1 MFRTVEGCAK
11 ETLFVW
17 KFVQTVVVHKH
28 IRDQYRETTWKQKGI
43 LVWKSL
49 YFFFLIGWGV
59 GGGGDGDGV
68 SHFTVE
74 RIQFR
79 RQFIKI

>member
-1 MFRTVEGCAK
+1 MGSDQANAK
-11 ETLFVW
+11 ETPFVW

-28 IRDQYRETTWKQKGI
+28 IRDHYRETTLKQKGI

-59 GGGGDGDGV
+59 GVVVMMMV
-68 SHFTVE
+68 SH
-74 RIQFR
+74 ISH
-79 RQFIKI
+79 

>member
-1 MFRTVEGCAK
+1 MFRTVEGSAK

-28 IRDQYRETTWKQKGI
+28 IRDHYRETTLKQKGI

-49 YFFFLIGWGV
+49 
-59 GGGGDGDGV
+59 
-68 SHFTVE
+68 
-74 RIQFR
+74 
-79 RQFIKI
+79 

>member
-1 MFRTVEGCAK
+1 MFRTVEGCSK

-28 IRDQYRETTWKQKGI
+28 IRDHYRETTLKQKGI
-43 LVWKSL
+43 LVL
-49 YFFFLIGWGV
+49 FFYWV
-59 GGGGDGDGV
+59 EGGGGDGDDDGV
-68 SHFTVE
+68 SHFTLE

-79 RQFIKI
+79 RLLGPIY

>member
-1 MFRTVEGCAK
+1 MGSDRMPRKPLLCER
-11 ETLFVW
+11 FV
-17 KFVQTVVVHKH
+17 FVQTVVVHKY
-28 IRDQYRETTWKQKGI
+28 IRDQYRETTLKHKGI

-49 YFFFLIGWGV
+49 YFFFYWV

-79 RQFIKI
+79 RLLGPIY